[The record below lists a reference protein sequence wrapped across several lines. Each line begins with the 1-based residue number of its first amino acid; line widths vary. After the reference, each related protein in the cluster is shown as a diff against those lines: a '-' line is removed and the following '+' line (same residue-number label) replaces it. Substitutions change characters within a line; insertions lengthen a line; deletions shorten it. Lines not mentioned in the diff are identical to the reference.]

1 MKALLVNLY
10 RWHPNPPFFYGWVV
24 LAAAA
29 MGAFIAT
36 SVAQTVLGGIQDLIV
51 QDMNWDRKT
60 IALAATLGTWGSGLT
75 MPFIGKLV
83 DRFGPR
89 WLMLFACFVV
99 GLGSIYLAGSST
111 VWQFFLTY
119 ILIRAIAGPNLQNLI
134 PRTIA
139 VNFFTKRRNLAMGIT
154 ALNRI
159 AGESVNI
166 QIITALSTTFS
177 WRTAYR
183 FLGYASLPLSI
194 PIFLLIRHRPENVN
208 QFPDSKF
215 NSKIDDDYS
224 NPVSNSEKTWSIR
237 EILSLPS
244 FWLILT
250 GEFVAVTSTSMVIFQ
265 TVPYLVDNGTSYATA
280 ATALTLGNILGGV
293 SVPLWGWLT
302 DRFTTKKIAS
312 IIMLAAILPTT
323 LLAISN
329 PQDFGFTLVVTW
341 TTATGVVFVLGS
353 MMLGTVF
360 SRQSFGTV
368 TGLTGPSRTAA
379 MGLGPTLGAF
389 IIGWFNSYQPIF
401 LIAIVGYILVVVLY
415 YCVKTETYQ

>member
-1 MKALLVNLY
+1 
-10 RWHPNPPFFYGWVV
+10 
-24 LAAAA
+24 

-36 SVAQTVLGGIQDLIV
+36 SVAQTVFGGIQDLIV
-51 QDMNWDRKT
+51 EDMNWDRKT

-89 WLMLFACFVV
+89 WLMLFACLVV

-134 PRTIA
+134 PRTVA

-215 NSKIDDDYS
+215 NNENDDNS
-224 NPVSNSEKTWSIR
+224 QQISNSEKAWSVR

-312 IIMLAAILPTT
+312 IIMLAAILPTI
-323 LLAISN
+323 LLAATN
-329 PQDFGFTLVVTW
+329 PQDFGFTLVVSW

-353 MMLGTVF
+353 MMLGSVF

-389 IIGWFNSYQPIF
+389 IIGWSNSYQPIF
-401 LIAIVGYILVVVLY
+401 LIATTGYVLVVVLY
-415 YCVKTETYQ
+415 YCVKTETYR